1 MSYSAILLGRLL
13 LTESKGRRVIDM
25 SGVQWLN
32 PLHLVLVAAHA
43 QRAAA
48 DGVLFEVMSIREELA
63 GYAARMRLGDI
74 LDRHGARHAL
84 PPVRER
90 DRHDSLYELHQISTG
105 EDVVSMAQLVFGLV
119 EPVDAAAASALHT
132 GIAELGAN
140 ICEHSG
146 VGTGFV
152 AAQSM
157 GLRDTLRFAAADTG
171 VGMLATLRNKGAGD
185 SRAAIGMALSGTSST
200 GLPGHGTGLPTTLE
214 AVSDLG
220 GKLDVASGNSATRA
234 TLTSRSHRL
243 LQQPLRGTAVEGFVP
258 MHVARH
264 RAQPP
269 RKG

>member
-1 MSYSAILLGRLL
+1 MSCSAILLGQLRLI
-13 LTESKGRRVIDM
+13 ESGGQRVMDM
-25 SGVQWLN
+25 SGVHWLN

-48 DGVLFEVMSIREELA
+48 DGVPFEVVSVRDELTT
-63 GYAARMRLGDI
+63 YAARMRLGDM
-74 LDRHGARHAL
+74 LDRHGARHTL
-84 PPVRER
+84 PPVREH
-90 DRHDSLYELHQISTG
+90 DRRNSLYELHEISTSQ
-105 EDVVSMAQLVFGLV
+105 DVVDMAKLVYELV
-119 EPVDAAAASALHT
+119 EPVDAAAAGALHT

-140 ICEHSG
+140 IREHSG
-146 VGTGFV
+146 VSTGFV

-157 GLRDTLRFAAADTG
+157 GMKDTLRFAAADTG
-171 VGMLATLRNKGAGD
+171 VGMLATLRSRGAGD

-243 LQQPLRGTAVEGFVP
+243 LQQPLRGTVVEGFVP
-258 MHVARH
+258 IHVARH
-264 RAQPP
+264 RAQQT
-269 RKG
+269 RNG